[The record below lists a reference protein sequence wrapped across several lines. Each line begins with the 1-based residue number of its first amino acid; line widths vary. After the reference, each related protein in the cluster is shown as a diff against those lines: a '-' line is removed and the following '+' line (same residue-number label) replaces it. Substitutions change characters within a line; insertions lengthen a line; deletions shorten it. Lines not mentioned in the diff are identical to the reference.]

1 MARIL
6 VVGGGIMGLGAAW
19 RLAQAGRKVVLVE
32 KAAHFGAGA
41 SNAAAGMIGPQSEA
55 LEDDAYFAATLVSRD
70 LWPAFA
76 EALSKT
82 SSVELGFQAKG
93 ALHVAYGVSYEKRL
107 DAKYLWQ
114 KRRAGLVER
123 LEGDALFERF
133 PMLARRTSCAF
144 FAHGDYWVDNEALVT
159 ALVDACIASGVQL
172 TAGIE
177 VKGLDRQN
185 GAWVA
190 TTEPALPEEAF
201 DQVLVATGAWAGSL
215 VPGTGL
221 PIKGQMISFKV
232 PPHLL
237 PEVPLHAENVYLV
250 PRGADRVLVGATVE
264 TVGFDTNLTGEGVE
278 WLLQNAFETVP
289 DLRSCAMD
297 RFWAGLRPGSS
308 DGWPSV
314 GPGDQP
320 GLHLCVGAYRRG
332 ILFAPLLVDAA
343 VASVLGQD
351 IPEAALAF
359 RPRVKA

>member
-1 MARIL
+1 MARVL

-19 RLAQAGRKVVLVE
+19 RLAKAGQQVTLVE
-32 KAAHFGAGA
+32 KAPVFGAGA

-76 EALSKT
+76 EELAKA
-82 SSVELGFQAKG
+82 SSVEIGFQAKG

-144 FAHGDYWVDNEALVT
+144 FAHGDYWVDNEALVL
-159 ALVDACIASGVQL
+159 ALVDACKANGVRMLSGL
-172 TAGIE
+172 E
-177 VKGLDRQN
+177 VTGLDR
-185 GAWVA
+185 GPDGWVA
-190 TTEPALPEEAF
+190 GTKPTTLEGAF
-201 DQVLVATGAWAGSL
+201 DQVLVATGAWAGGL

-232 PPHLL
+232 PPHLM

-250 PRGADRVLVGATVE
+250 PRGSDRVLVGART
-264 TVGFDTNLTGEGVE
+264 
-278 WLLQNAFETVP
+278 
-289 DLRSCAMD
+289 R
-297 RFWAGLRPGSS
+297 
-308 DGWPSV
+308 
-314 GPGDQP
+314 
-320 GLHLCVGAYRRG
+320 
-332 ILFAPLLVDAA
+332 
-343 VASVLGQD
+343 
-351 IPEAALAF
+351 AALA
-359 RPRVKA
+359 RSCWPTTPTGTRDIGRHRSPSIR